1 MKLKYKEVFIYLF
14 SILLLLSFIL
24 FSTNYLINKNTEII
38 NFIDSEINDD
48 FEIEITNNLDN
59 INIFLKDY
67 LFIESHLLK
76 KKKNEINIQINL
88 KKPFAKNNLTKEVIF
103 VDNTIAPFNYF
114 KPNYL
119 DNINLIDVSQKS
131 IQINKYLNDY
141 YKSLSSLFEIDQIEY
156 IENRRYNLVLSNGRK
171 VMLPKVIDSKL
182 LYFIKNNID
191 LIELNLEEYPSG
203 GKKITL
209 LNKDNTTERLKDLT
223 KKEKNEIK
231 KTINMKKKEKKKLTK
246 QNIARVEENI
256 DQKKS
261 KSKKTKKLL
270 KEIDNK
276 KVNRNSM
283 QVVDVCTILEKCNIE
298 EISKYLL
305 EQGRKKNFPDITI
318 RQ

>member
-24 FSTNYLINKNTEII
+24 FSINYLINKNTEII

-103 VDNTIAPFNYF
+103 ADNTTAPFNYF

-131 IQINKYLNDY
+131 MQINKYLNTHFH
-141 YKSLSSLFEIDQIEY
+141 SLSSLFVIDQIEY

-191 LIELNLEEYPSG
+191 LIDKSTNYNQFLDLRNFH
-203 GKKITL
+203 
-209 LNKDNTTERLKDLT
+209 NKTIRLK
-223 KKEKNEIK
+223 
-231 KTINMKKKEKKKLTK
+231 
-246 QNIARVEENI
+246 
-256 DQKKS
+256 
-261 KSKKTKKLL
+261 
-270 KEIDNK
+270 
-276 KVNRNSM
+276 
-283 QVVDVCTILEKCNIE
+283 
-298 EISKYLL
+298 
-305 EQGRKKNFPDITI
+305 
-318 RQ
+318 